1 MIRRLKTK
9 YGVFLSILVL
19 FSIVVTL
26 SYSAFIFSTG
36 KYRST
41 ELLISKLNYG
51 ITITEDKTNL
61 SSISGSKVTVPK
73 GSITYYNIVISS
85 INKIDSKYT
94 LAYKTSSNAVVKYT
108 DRTPWNTSG
117 YIKGYDENTYS
128 KRIRVVIDNSSST
141 TSSTVDF
148 AVYGGYTFNTYASI
162 ELNSGYVTVTG
173 PYTEELA
180 SISNRLVD
188 IVENDTGCVTS
199 DKDTCLYGGDN
210 IKNYVQYPTN
220 EDKTKNIWRILGSY
234 IIDGETVTKM
244 IKVDTVTNLDNLYN
258 TLTDNK
264 SIILSTNKFNCFS
277 STCNTSD
284 YTNIGILTNYEYN
297 QIGGN
302 NSYLQSLNPFLVK
315 TENGFNEVTD
325 NGINEGVTSSN
336 LKPVVYIQTEV
347 QTSGSG
353 SLDDPYILTPSSDIN
368 LVAYTLNGESTTK
381 TYAELLTTNVVKDV
395 TCKNGTVAKWDN
407 VTSSIN
413 LSSIKTPDYCTIDF
427 TDGYTVTLTATNGT
441 VNPSNVSVGYNGSAK
456 FTVTP
461 NTGFKAELETNT
473 CGGTLSGNTYIISNI
488 TSNKKCTITFKP
500 NSPTLLSQI
509 LADNPTRSTRSNNN
523 NGTNDFATLL
533 TATTT
538 GTLFTSTES
547 IAGGTLKEVY
557 YYAGNT
563 TNNWVKFA
571 NLYWRIIRT
580 NYDESIR
587 LLYVGTSPDTTSGNI
602 GTSKFN
608 TSIKSPKYV
617 GYKYGED
624 TSLDTIRNNT
634 TDSTIKTTIDTWYKN
649 NLINYTKFLSTSA
662 VYCNDRSLGTGQTY
676 SASSSSSF
684 NFAPYYRMDYDTKG
698 AKANPSYN
706 CRDIRDAFSV
716 NNTSAKLDFPIGLMT
731 ADEIAFAGG
740 VASVKMNTPYAWFIS
755 NSAGTQV
762 SSYWW
767 SLSPSGWNGYGSVAW
782 FWHSNNAILG
792 YNYIDCTFAVRPA
805 ISLKSCNLISGGDG
819 SANNPYVINTDGST
833 C

>member
-19 FSIVVTL
+19 FSIVVIL

-180 SISNRLVD
+180 SLSNRLVD

-199 DKDTCLYGGDN
+199 ESSTCLYGGDS

-244 IKVDTVTNLDNLYN
+244 IKVDTVNNLDNLYN

-277 STCNTSD
+277 STCSASD
-284 YTNIGILTNYEYN
+284 YTNIGILTNYEFN

-302 NSYLQSLNPFLVK
+302 NSYLKSLNPFLLK

-353 SLDDPYILTPSSDIN
+353 SSEDPYTLTPSSDIN

-381 TYAELLTTNVVKDV
+381 TYAELLTTNVVKNV
-395 TCKNGTVAKWDN
+395 TCKNGSTTIWDYDN
-407 VTSSIN
+407 NYLTFT
-413 LSSIKTPDYCTIDF
+413 SIKVPDYCTIDF
-427 TDGYTVTLTATNGT
+427 TDGYIVTLTSSNGT
-441 VNPSNVSVGYNGSAK
+441 VSPTSQAVGSGRAAS

-461 NTGFKAELETNT
+461 NDGYKLELESST
-473 CGGTLSGNTYIISNI
+473 CDGTLSGNKYTISNI
-488 TSNKKCTITFKP
+488 TSNKTCTITFKP
-500 NSPTLLSQI
+500 NIPTLYDKL
-509 LADNPTRSTRSNNN
+509 LADKTTRPGARTDFSTVLTTNN
-523 NGTNDFATLL
+523 TKTLY
-533 TATTT
+533 T
-538 GTLFTSTES
+538 GVEDSKT
-547 IAGGTLKEVY
+547 VY
-557 YYAGNT
+557 YFAGNAT
-563 TNNWVKFA
+563 DNWVKFGKNA
-571 NLYWRIIRT
+571 NNQDLYWRIIRT
-580 NYDESIR
+580 NSDGSVR
-587 LLYVGTSPDTTSGNI
+587 LLYHGTSTTATDAYI
-602 GTSKFN
+602 GTSAFN
-608 TSIKSPKYV
+608 SSYADTAYVSYMYGSLGSIPNAR
-617 GYKYGED
+617 E
-624 TSLDTIRNNT
+624 NT
-634 TDSTIKTTIDTWYKN
+634 TDSTIKTTIDNWYKD
-649 NLINYTKFLSTSA
+649 NLNTNYGKYLSTTA
-662 VYCNDRSLGTGQTY
+662 VYCNDRSTSDNT
-676 SASSSSSF
+676 
-684 NFAPYYRMDYDTKG
+684 NFG
-698 AKANPSYN
+698 AYTRLNTNKTPSYD
-706 CRDIRDAFSV
+706 CAATEDKFTVD
-716 NNTSAKLDFPIGLMT
+716 TSTGNGKLTYPIALMT
-731 ADEIAFAGG
+731 ADEVRFAGG
-740 VASVKMNTPYAWFIS
+740 VYGINAPTWYYYNSS
-755 NSAGTQV
+755 NG
-762 SSYWW
+762 SSTGSTLWW
-767 SLSPSGWNGYGSVAW
+767 LLSPSTWTANGIYASV
-782 FWHSNNAILG
+782 FRMLDSSYPGRLTYNAVYSSDG
-792 YNYIDCTFAVRPA
+792 VRPV
-805 ISLKSCNLISGGDG
+805 ISLKSCIKYSTGNG
-819 SANNPYVINTDGST
+819 SANNPYTILETSSG

>member
-1 MIRRLKTK
+1 MIKRLKTK

-19 FSIVVTL
+19 FSVVVTL
-26 SYSAFIFSTG
+26 SYSAFIFSTD

-141 TSSTVDF
+141 SSSTVDF

-199 DKDTCLYGGDN
+199 ESSTCLYGGDN

-284 YTNIGILTNYEYN
+284 YTNIGILTNYEFN

-302 NSYLQSLNPFLVK
+302 NSYLKSLNPFLVK

-336 LKPVVYIQTEV
+336 LKPVVYIKTEV

-353 SLDDPYILTPSSDIN
+353 SISDPYTLTPSSDIN
-368 LVAYTLNGESTTK
+368 LVSYTLNGQSTTK
-381 TYAELLTTNVVKDV
+381 TYAELLTTNVVKNV
-395 TCKNGTVAKWDN
+395 TCKNGTTAEWNYERNGVF
-407 VTSSIN
+407 
-413 LSSIKTPDYCTIDF
+413 LSEIKTPDYCTIDF
-427 TDGYTVTLTATNGT
+427 TDGYIVTLTSSNGT
-441 VNPSNVSVGYNGSAK
+441 VSPTSQAVGSGGSAL

-461 NTGFKAELETNT
+461 NSGFKAELETNT
-473 CGGTLSGNTYIISNI
+473 CGGTLSGNTYTISNI
-488 TSNKKCTITFKP
+488 TSNKTCSITFKS
-500 NSPTLLSQI
+500 NLPTLYEKI
-509 LADNPTRSTRSNNN
+509 LADKSTRPGARTSFSSVLTTDN
-523 NGTNDFATLL
+523 TKTLY
-533 TATTT
+533 
-538 GTLFTSTES
+538 TSTEDS
-547 IAGGTLKEVY
+547 KTVY
-557 YYAGNT
+557 YFAGNAT
-563 TNNWVKFA
+563 DNWVKFGKNA
-571 NLYWRIIRT
+571 SNQDLYWRIIRT
-580 NYDESIR
+580 NSDGGVR
-587 LLYVGTSPDTTSGNI
+587 LLYHGTSTTATDAYI
-602 GTSKFN
+602 GTSAFN
-608 TSIKSPKYV
+608 SSYDNIAYV
-617 GYKYGED
+617 SYMYGNLGSVANARE
-624 TSLDTIRNNT
+624 NT
-634 TDSTIKTTIDTWYKN
+634 TDSTIKGVIDTWYKD
-649 NLINYTKFLSTSA
+649 NLNTNYGKYLSTTA
-662 VYCNDRSLGTGQTY
+662 VYCNDRSTSDNAY
-676 SASSSSSF
+676 F
-684 NFAPYYRMDYDTKG
+684 G
-698 AKANPSYN
+698 AYTRLITNKTPSYD
-706 CRDIRDAFSV
+706 CAATEDKFTVD
-716 NNTSAKLDFPIGLMT
+716 TSTGNGKLTYPIALMT
-731 ADEIAFAGG
+731 ADEVRFAGG
-740 VASVKMNTPYAWFIS
+740 VYGTNAPTWYYYNSANGSSTGSTWWWLLSPNDWNGSYARVFFVRGSSNPGALGS
-755 NSAGTQV
+755 NSV
-762 SSYWW
+762 SYT
-767 SLSPSGWNGYGSVAW
+767 NG
-782 FWHSNNAILG
+782 
-792 YNYIDCTFAVRPA
+792 VRPA
-805 ISLKSCNLISGGDG
+805 ISLKSCIKYSTGNG
-819 SANNPYVINTDGST
+819 SASDPYTIKETASG

>member
-1 MIRRLKTK
+1 MIKRLKTK

-94 LAYKTSSNAVVKYT
+94 LAYKTDSSAVVKYT

-162 ELNSGYVTVTG
+162 ELSSGYVTVTG

-199 DKDTCLYGGDN
+199 ESSTCLYGGDS

-302 NSYLQSLNPFLVK
+302 NSYLKSLNPFLVK

-353 SLDDPYILTPSSDIN
+353 TSGDPYTLTPSSDIN
-368 LVAYTLNGESTTK
+368 LVAYTLNGQSTTK
-381 TYAELLTTNVVKDV
+381 TYAELLTTNVVKNV
-395 TCKNGTVAKWDN
+395 TCKNGTTAEWNYERNGVF
-407 VTSSIN
+407 
-413 LSSIKTPDYCTIDF
+413 LSEIKTPDYCTIDF
-427 TDGYTVTLTATNGT
+427 TDGYIVTLTSSNGT
-441 VNPSNVSVGYNGSAK
+441 VSPTSQAVGSGGSAL

-461 NTGFKAELETNT
+461 NSGFKAELETNT
-473 CGGTLSGNTYIISNI
+473 CGGTLSGNTYTISNI
-488 TSNKKCTITFKP
+488 TSNKTCSITFKS
-500 NSPTLLSQI
+500 NLPTLYEKI
-509 LADNPTRSTRSNNN
+509 LADKSTRPGARTSFSSVLTTDN
-523 NGTNDFATLL
+523 TKTLY
-533 TATTT
+533 
-538 GTLFTSTES
+538 TSTEDS
-547 IAGGTLKEVY
+547 KTVY
-557 YYAGNT
+557 YFAGNAT
-563 TNNWVKFA
+563 DNWVKFGKNA
-571 NLYWRIIRT
+571 SNQDLYWRIIRT
-580 NYDESIR
+580 NSDGSVR
-587 LLYVGTSPDTTSGNI
+587 LLYHGTSTTATDAYI
-602 GTSKFN
+602 GTSAFN
-608 TSIKSPKYV
+608 SSYADTAYVSYMYGSLGSIP
-617 GYKYGED
+617 GARE
-624 TSLDTIRNNT
+624 NT
-634 TDSTIKTTIDTWYKN
+634 TDSTIKTIIDNWYKD
-649 NLINYTKFLSTSA
+649 NLNTNYGKYLSTTA
-662 VYCNDRSLGTGQTY
+662 VYCNDRSTSDNT
-676 SASSSSSF
+676 
-684 NFAPYYRMDYDTKG
+684 NFG
-698 AKANPSYN
+698 ALTRLITNKTPSYDCTATEDKFTVDN
-706 CRDIRDAFSV
+706 STG
-716 NNTSAKLDFPIGLMT
+716 NGKLTYPIALMT
-731 ADEIAFAGG
+731 ADEVSFAGG
-740 VASVKMNTPYAWFIS
+740 LWITNAPTWYYY
-755 NSAGTQV
+755 NSANG
-762 SSYWW
+762 SSTGSTWW
-767 SLSPSGWNGYGSVAW
+767 WLLSPNNWSGGSADVFSVLGSSTPGRLNGSNVGSAYG
-782 FWHSNNAILG
+782 
-792 YNYIDCTFAVRPA
+792 VRPA
-805 ISLKSCNLISGGDG
+805 ISLKSCIKYSTGNG
-819 SANNPYVINTDGST
+819 SASDPYTIKETASG